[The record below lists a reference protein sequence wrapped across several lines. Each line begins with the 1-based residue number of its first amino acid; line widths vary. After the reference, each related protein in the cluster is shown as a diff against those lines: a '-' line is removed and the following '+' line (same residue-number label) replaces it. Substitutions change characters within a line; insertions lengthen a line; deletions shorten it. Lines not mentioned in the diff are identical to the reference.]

1 MSSLPEQPSASPPPR
16 LRRSDLALAALVVA
30 VGAGGYLLAG
40 HFAAH
45 GDQSLP
51 VAACDLNAGTCQQA
65 LPGGGT
71 LHFSINPYPVP
82 ALQPLHLQAYIDG
95 RSVRSVSVDIA
106 GADMEMGHQRPTL
119 ASSDGSRFSAQASLP
134 VCTTGRMLW
143 QATVLID
150 TGEGVISAPFQFA
163 AGGQ

>member
-1 MSSLPEQPSASPPPR
+1 MSGTEASTAAPR

-40 HFAAH
+40 HFSAH
-45 GDQSLP
+45 GDRNLP
-51 VAACDLNAGTCQQA
+51 VAACDLNAGSCQQA

-82 ALQPLHLQAYIDG
+82 TLQPLKLDAYIDG
-95 RSVRSVSVDIA
+95 RSVRSVEVDLA
-106 GADMEMGHQRPTL
+106 GAEMEMGHQRPLLNTI
-119 ASSDGSRFSAQASLP
+119 DNSRFTATASLP
-134 VCTTGRMLW
+134 VCTTGRMQW

-150 TGEGVISAPFQFA
+150 TGEGIIAAPFQFA